1 MMRGPDPA
9 EAPPPPVGTAAVDG
23 PARLAVTSLE
33 VGVGTRGPAV
43 VSDVSFT
50 VQAGEVLGLV
60 GESGSGKTTVAL
72 ALLGHARR
80 GLQIRSGSVLLDG
93 TNLVALDPQRLRAI
107 RGARVGYVPQEPSA
121 ALNPARRIGAL
132 LREALQAHGHP
143 AAGHRVAEVVREV
156 HLPPTPD
163 LLRRYPHQL
172 SGGQQQR
179 VAIALAFCCR
189 PSLIVLD
196 EPTTGL
202 DVTTQRH
209 VLDTVRTMC
218 RSYGVAAVYVT
229 HDLAVL
235 SGLASAVAVMYA
247 GRIVE
252 LGGMRAVLGLPVH
265 PYTRGLMA
273 AVPSPDRAEVL
284 TGIDGQPP
292 RPGRRPAGCAF
303 APRCPHAITA
313 CRQQALEPAVVAG
326 REVRCLRAAEIP
338 RQHVQRPALVMR
350 EPAAD
355 SAPLLRIEGLTAR
368 YGPAPVVIVWVRQND
383 PGPVHRG
390 PAPQLDRPAGLR
402 WRSPCRPRAAAAKAG
417 AEADPVR
424 ISEPLHLAQPAQ
436 DDRADRRP
444 APRALPGS
452 LVSGAV
458 RPGHQGYARRTPGP
472 RLPRSLPRPAI
483 RGRAS
488 ARCNSPCSGRRARP
502 AYLR

>member
-72 ALLGHARR
+72 ALLGHAR
-80 GLQIRSGSVLLDG
+80 
-93 TNLVALDPQRLRAI
+93 

-209 VLDTVRTMC
+209 VLDTVRSLC
-218 RSYGVAAVYVT
+218 RSYGVAA
-229 HDLAVL
+229 
-235 SGLASAVAVMYA
+235 
-247 GRIVE
+247 
-252 LGGMRAVLGLPVH
+252 
-265 PYTRGLMA
+265 
-273 AVPSPDRAEVL
+273 
-284 TGIDGQPP
+284 
-292 RPGRRPAGCAF
+292 
-303 APRCPHAITA
+303 
-313 CRQQALEPAVVAG
+313 
-326 REVRCLRAAEIP
+326 
-338 RQHVQRPALVMR
+338 
-350 EPAAD
+350 
-355 SAPLLRIEGLTAR
+355 
-368 YGPAPVVIVWVRQND
+368 
-383 PGPVHRG
+383 
-390 PAPQLDRPAGLR
+390 
-402 WRSPCRPRAAAAKAG
+402 
-417 AEADPVR
+417 
-424 ISEPLHLAQPAQ
+424 
-436 DDRADRRP
+436 
-444 APRALPGS
+444 
-452 LVSGAV
+452 
-458 RPGHQGYARRTPGP
+458 
-472 RLPRSLPRPAI
+472 
-483 RGRAS
+483 
-488 ARCNSPCSGRRARP
+488 
-502 AYLR
+502 

>member
-23 PARLAVTSLE
+23 PARLAVTGLE

-229 HDLAVL
+229 HDLAVVG
-235 SGLASAVAVMYA
+235 GLVAQVAVMYA

-252 LGGMRAVLGLPVH
+252 IGPTARVFGEPVH
-265 PYTRGLMA
+265 PYTKGLLA
-273 AVPSPDRAEVL
+273 AVPSPGRAEIL
-284 TGIDGQPP
+284 TGIEGHPP
-292 RPGRRPAGCAF
+292 RP
-303 APRCPHAITA
+303 
-313 CRQQALEPAVVAG
+313 
-326 REVRCLRAAEIP
+326 
-338 RQHVQRPALVMR
+338 VMR
-350 EPAAD
+350 GVGCSFASRCTYAIDDCRSQP
-355 SAPLLRIEGLTAR
+355 
-368 YGPAPVVIVWVRQND
+368 PAPV
-383 PGPVHRG
+383 
-390 PAPQLDRPAGLR
+390 
-402 WRSPCRPRAAAAKAG
+402 
-417 AEADPVR
+417 
-424 ISEPLHLAQPAQ
+424 
-436 DDRADRRP
+436 
-444 APRALPGS
+444 
-452 LVSGAV
+452 LVDS
-458 RPGHQGYARRTPGP
+458 
-472 RLPRSLPRPAI
+472 
-483 RGRAS
+483 
-488 ARCNSPCSGRRARP
+488 C
-502 AYLR
+502 